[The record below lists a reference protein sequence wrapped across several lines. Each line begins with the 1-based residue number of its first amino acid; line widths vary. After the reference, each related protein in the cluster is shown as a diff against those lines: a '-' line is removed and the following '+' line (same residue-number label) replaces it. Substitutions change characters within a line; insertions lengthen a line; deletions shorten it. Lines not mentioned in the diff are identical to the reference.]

1 MLDLVYIAI
10 VAVPLVLA
18 GGGLLLLA
26 IRSVFGPPR
35 ERRAPE
41 AKDVAVP
48 AAPPAPFPGIS
59 ELAAALAFPPRTLPS
74 TAPPPSASAPPPSA
88 SAPPPSASAPPPLAS
103 APPPAASAPPPPPS
117 APPPLAAVRPV
128 AGDPGSVAGLAAKR
142 CPDCAEEVLAA
153 ARVCKH
159 CRYRWEESGG
169 SALSA

>member
-74 TAPPPSASAPPPSA
+74 TAPPPA
-88 SAPPPSASAPPPLAS
+88 ASAPPPLAS